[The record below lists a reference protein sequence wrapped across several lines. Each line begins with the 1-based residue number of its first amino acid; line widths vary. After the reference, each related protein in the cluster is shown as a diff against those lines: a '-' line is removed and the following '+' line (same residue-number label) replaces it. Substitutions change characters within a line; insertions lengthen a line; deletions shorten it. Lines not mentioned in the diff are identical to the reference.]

1 MAYARFRHDRHQ
13 VPSSVRMLMHGL
25 EAAQELTNTLRD
37 LRRTVKLL
45 QSGLVILFPDET
57 SGLQLLYS
65 TLDRDLMQVERTS
78 QFLTHQLL
86 IAMAETHHDIVRL
99 AAFCSPADRGVWIN
113 RLFLIPAGPGSLT
126 DGSGR
131 HPVPLDAHPF
141 RIVVRTVLITAS
153 LGGFIDTEALAAP
166 VSSLV
171 ELTFALLRVN
181 RPWNIRTWTEVSDGV
196 DTTVVSVAQDTLLS
210 DIVRELQP
218 FVRIQILM
226 QDPPTA
232 VVSDS
237 TSELLSP
244 RVVLL

>member
-1 MAYARFRHDRHQ
+1 MAYARFRHGSHQ
-13 VPSSVRMLMHGL
+13 VPSSVRMLVHGL
-25 EAAQELTNTLRD
+25 EAAQDLTSTLRD

-57 SGLQLLYS
+57 SGLHLLYS
-65 TLDRDLMQVERTS
+65 TLDRDLMQVERTC

-86 IAMAETHHDIVRL
+86 TAMAETHDDIVQL
-99 AAFCSPADRGVWIN
+99 AAFSSPADRGVWIN

-131 HPVPLDAHPF
+131 YPVPLDAHPF
-141 RIVVRTVLITAS
+141 RVVVRTVLITAS

-171 ELTFALLRVN
+171 ELTLALLRVN
-181 RPWNIRTWTEVSDGV
+181 RPWNIRTWTEVADGV
-196 DTTVVSVAQDTLLS
+196 DTIVVSVSQDTLLR
-210 DIVRELQP
+210 DVVRELQP

>member
-1 MAYARFRHDRHQ
+1 
-13 VPSSVRMLMHGL
+13 MHGL

-37 LRRTVKLL
+37 LRRTVRLL

-78 QFLTHQLL
+78 QFITHQLL

-99 AAFCSPADRGVWIN
+99 ATFCSPAERGVWIN
-113 RLFLIPAGPGSLT
+113 RLFLIPAASNTLT
-126 DGSGR
+126 DGSGS
-131 HPVPLDAHPF
+131 HPVPLDAYPF
-141 RIVVRTVLITAS
+141 RVVVKTIHITAN
-153 LGGFIDTEALAAP
+153 LGGYIDTEALAVP
-166 VSSLV
+166 VSSLI

-181 RPWNIRTWTEVSDGV
+181 RPWNIRTWTEISDGV
-196 DTTVVSVAQDTLLS
+196 DTAVVSVVQSTLLR

-218 FVRIQILM
+218 HVRIQILI
-226 QDPPTA
+226 QDLPTA
-232 VVSDS
+232 AVSDP

-244 RVVLL
+244 RVFLL

>member
-1 MAYARFRHDRHQ
+1 MAHARFRHDRHQ
-13 VPSSVRMLMHGL
+13 IPASVRVLMHGL
-25 EAAQELTNTLRD
+25 EAAQELTTTLRD

-78 QFLTHQLL
+78 QFITHQLL
-86 IAMAETHHDIVRL
+86 ITMAETHHDIVRL
-99 AAFCSPADRGVWIN
+99 ATFCSPADRGVWIN
-113 RLFLIPAGPGSLT
+113 RLFLIPAGSNSLT

-131 HPVPLDAHPF
+131 YPVPLDALPF
-141 RIVVRTVLITAS
+141 RIVVRTALISAS
-153 LGGFIDTEALAAP
+153 LGGYMDTDALAAP

-196 DTTVVSVAQDTLLS
+196 DTAVVSVAQSTLLR
-210 DIVRELQP
+210 DIARELQP
-218 FVRIQILM
+218 HVRIQILM

>member
-99 AAFCSPADRGVWIN
+99 AAFCKPSRQRSLDQ
-113 RLFLIPAGPGSLT
+113 PGS
-126 DGSGR
+126 S
-131 HPVPLDAHPF
+131 
-141 RIVVRTVLITAS
+141 
-153 LGGFIDTEALAAP
+153 
-166 VSSLV
+166 
-171 ELTFALLRVN
+171 
-181 RPWNIRTWTEVSDGV
+181 
-196 DTTVVSVAQDTLLS
+196 
-210 DIVRELQP
+210 
-218 FVRIQILM
+218 
-226 QDPPTA
+226 
-232 VVSDS
+232 
-237 TSELLSP
+237 
-244 RVVLL
+244 